1 MQNRP
6 RRLGV
11 PFFQIPTVPNLHNV
25 AHAHAV
31 DRPGACAW
39 RAQRSRLMS
48 DGARAVARV
57 WTAEE
62 NFADFELRNGC
73 NRQI

>member
-6 RRLGV
+6 RRLGRWA
-11 PFFQIPTVPNLHNV
+11 PQPTYLHNV
-25 AHAHAV
+25 SHTPTLWIGRELAH
-31 DRPGACAW
+31 GG
-39 RAQRSRLMS
+39 SRLMS
-48 DGARAVARV
+48 DGAGAVARV

>member
-11 PFFQIPTVPNLHNV
+11 PFFQIPTSPTCIMSHTPTLWIGREL
-25 AHAHAV
+25 AH
-31 DRPGACAW
+31 GG
-39 RAQRSRLMS
+39 SRLMS